1 MIRRRRAGVLLGTLV
16 VVAGVV
22 AACNAVTGATSKPKK
37 TTSTTVARSSTT
49 GSTRPQTTQP
59 QTTTTTTLPASFAVG
74 IHTFDWVEKGRRVT
88 HLGPTGA
95 SLPGRVLTTEVRYP
109 TLAGATQ
116 KETVNAQPAT
126 AGGPYPVI
134 VFAHGFETE
143 PIDYAP
149 LLDGWVRAGFVV
161 VSPIFPDENLAA
173 VTAAGGMD
181 DASIADT
188 LEDDVY
194 SEPGDI
200 VYVLKQLK
208 SIGADGWG
216 SRLSRIMNLSDVGL
230 AGQSD
235 GANVV
240 AALTYAS
247 GLGGL
252 YARLAVAPK
261 AVAVLS
267 GTAWS
272 YLPNGKIG
280 SYGATSSSP
289 SLLQVQSD
297 ADGCVSPSEAAD
309 LFASVQGGLSSKW
322 FVTLLGAGHLGPYE
336 GVAPWGAAVENVT
349 TKFFELELGWR
360 SPPASA
366 AAILTAGTVGGAA
379 QITTTVGE
387 STIPPVEVIP
397 GC

>member
-1 MIRRRRAGVLLGTLV
+1 V
-16 VVAGVV
+16 
-22 AACNAVTGATSKPKK
+22 S
-37 TTSTTVARSSTT
+37 
-49 GSTRPQTTQP
+49 
-59 QTTTTTTLPASFAVG
+59 
-74 IHTFDWVEKGRRVT
+74 
-88 HLGPTGA
+88 
-95 SLPGRVLTTEVRYP
+95 
-109 TLAGATQ
+109 
-116 KETVNAQPAT
+116 
-126 AGGPYPVI
+126 
-134 VFAHGFETE
+134 
-143 PIDYAP
+143 
-149 LLDGWVRAGFVV
+149 AGFVV

-181 DASIADT
+181 DGSIADT

-194 SEPGDI
+194 NEPGDI

-216 SRLSRIMNLSDVGL
+216 SRLSHVMNLSDVGL

-252 YARLAVAPK
+252 YSQLAVAPK

-280 SYGATSSSP
+280 SYGAASSSP
-289 SLLQVQSD
+289 PLLQVQSD

-309 LFASVQGGLSSKW
+309 LFASLQGGLSSKW

-336 GVAPWGAAVENVT
+336 GVAPWGAPVENVT

-366 AAILTAGTVGGAA
+366 AAIVTAGTVGSVA
-379 QITTTVGE
+379 QIASTVGE
-387 STIPPVEVIP
+387 STIPQVEVIP